1 MARPNIDLEMIG
13 IPIGATV
20 TLRGRDDVAC
30 VVVGLNPP
38 RIVYGDEVVSLSRAA
53 QRAYGKERVGT
64 TIEKWLYGDESL
76 GDRRRRFEAY
86 HCNREE
92 S

>member
-1 MARPNIDLEMIG
+1 MAKPKIDLEMIG
-13 IPIGATV
+13 IPVGATV

-38 RIVYGDEVVSLSRAA
+38 RIVYGGESVSLSRAA
-53 QRAYGKERVGT
+53 QKAYGKEQIGT
-64 TIEKWLYGDESL
+64 TIEQWLYEGESL

-86 HCNREE
+86 HCNHE
-92 S
+92 